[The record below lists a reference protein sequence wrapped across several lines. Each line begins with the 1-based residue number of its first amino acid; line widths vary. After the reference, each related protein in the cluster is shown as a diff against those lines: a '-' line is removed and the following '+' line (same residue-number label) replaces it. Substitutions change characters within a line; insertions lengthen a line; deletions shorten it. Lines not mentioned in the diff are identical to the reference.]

1 MVFCH
6 TYNNLLS
13 ALRHAEHQGLKPHD
27 YHLARLE
34 QMVAEVS
41 QYHAQGDAEPPTTL
55 AVLDMLATDA
65 LLTYGSHLLHGRMNP
80 RRRGTAPD
88 LTQQDMDFVAQL
100 QHALETDRL
109 PETLNA
115 LLPPQPGYAR
125 LRQALARYRRLAAAG
140 GWPAIPLATAY
151 PCRRVRIASGGG
163 VTGRLRVTGE
173 FARPAGKGKDETL

>member
-1 MVFCH
+1 M
-6 TYNNLLS
+6 
-13 ALRHAEHQGLKPHD
+13 KPHD

-140 GWPAIPLATAY
+140 GWPAIPVGDGQPLQKGETSE
-151 PCRRVRIASGGG
+151 RVVALRA
-163 VTGRLRVTGE
+163 RLRVTGE
-173 FARPAGKGKDETL
+173 FARPAGKGKDETLFDDG